1 MQTAIKD
8 IYFIEDRKY
17 LVFNYDCRTSQVT
30 YSVADFGGNV
40 LIRGDF
46 RCLQENKIPI
56 RNFRA
61 GLYTLCIVDGDQLIT
76 NRIKIDQ

>member
-1 MQTAIKD
+1 MQSAVKD
-8 IYFIEDRKY
+8 ICFIEDREY
-17 LVFNYDCRTSQVT
+17 LVFNYACRTSQVT

-46 RCLQENKIPI
+46 KCLEANKIPI
-56 RNFRA
+56 RTLRS
-61 GLYTLCIVDGDQLIT
+61 GLYTLCIVDGDQLVT

>member
-1 MQTAIKD
+1 MQTASND
-8 IYFIEDRKY
+8 ICFIEDKEY
-17 LVFNYDCRTSQVT
+17 LVFNYSCRTSHVT

-46 RCLQENKIPI
+46 RCLEENKIPI
-56 RNFRA
+56 QNLKS

-76 NRIKIDQ
+76 NRIKIAQ